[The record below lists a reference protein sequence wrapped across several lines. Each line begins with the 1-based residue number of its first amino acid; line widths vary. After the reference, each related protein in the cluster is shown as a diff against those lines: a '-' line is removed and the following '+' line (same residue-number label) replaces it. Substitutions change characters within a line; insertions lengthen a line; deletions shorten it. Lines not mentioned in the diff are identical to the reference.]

1 MQKESCKLGAL
12 ISKFFLGDEMPI
24 NTYIHMEGEENIE
37 LEFSSGELVDVA
49 LGINYAQALIL
60 MLTYI

>member
-1 MQKESCKLGAL
+1 
-12 ISKFFLGDEMPI
+12 
-24 NTYIHMEGEENIE
+24 MEGEENIE